1 MEPCCPRASGERGER
16 GRPEGRQGMTAH
28 PADPLEEL
36 SPRRILG
43 SPMLRSEDRALLT
56 GTARYTDDVPC
67 EGALHGVFVRSPI
80 AHALVRSVDV
90 DEARAMPGVVGVFVA
105 GDMSG
110 LRMPPV
116 EDSPETFAR
125 PLLATERVL
134 FVGEPV
140 AVVVAQTRAQAVD
153 AADAVAVDYEPL
165 VPVID
170 PEAALEPGAP
180 VLFQAHGSNL
190 AIRVDDVAEDPNAL
204 EGAEIIVRARFVNQR
219 VAPVPM
225 EPNGALAIAGVA
237 PDEPSVALWASVQAP
252 HDTRRIVAQV
262 LGLDSA
268 QVRVRTAAVGGG
280 FGGKIPTYP
289 EHVVIAW
296 LARRMGGAVRWA
308 ETRTKN
314 IVAMTHGRGQV
325 QHVELGATRDG
336 RLTGLRVLVIQ
347 DIGAYASEAA
357 TLPPLTGLMASGP
370 YRIPRID
377 FHAVSVLTNT
387 TPVGAYRGA
396 GRPEATWL
404 LERALDMLAGD
415 LGIDPAEIRRRN
427 FIPPEAFPYR
437 TPTGATYDSGDLGR
451 ALDTALRAAGY
462 TELRKEQAARI
473 DRGETWR
480 LGVGIGSYI
489 EVTGWGSEF
498 ASVEADEKGTF
509 TVLTGTSPQGQGHE
523 TAWAQIVADT
533 LGAPFDAVAV
543 RHSDTALVPRGEG
556 TMGSRSL
563 QVGGS
568 AVLRASMALLAKAR
582 RLAAHL
588 LKTGESGVR
597 FSGGRIGVRGA
608 PELSLSWGGLAAAAA
623 DSASLPPGM
632 ETGLRAQDDFEMEDS
647 TYPSGVHVAVVEV
660 DTETGKVKLVRH
672 VAADDCGRRVNPMLV
687 EGQIHGGA
695 AQGAAQALYESF
707 VYDEE
712 GNPLTSSL
720 ATYAM
725 PSAAELPAFDTIPLV
740 TPTDRN
746 PLGAKGVGEGG
757 TIGAGPAVHNAVIDA
772 LSHLGVRHVDP
783 PMTPERVWTAIT
795 DAGRDV
801 PGDRNEGGAHGP
813 AGPERFDRG
822 NRHPNA
828 ERPVSGRG
836 VTPKIR

>member
-1 MEPCCPRASGERGER
+1 MNGGDPKDA
-16 GRPEGRQGMTAH
+16 GMTAH
-28 PADPLEEL
+28 PPDPLEEL
-36 SPRRILG
+36 SPGRILG
-43 SPMLRSEDRALLT
+43 SAMLRSEDRALLT
-56 GTARYTDDVPC
+56 GAARYLDDVPC

-90 DEARAMPGVVGVFVA
+90 DAARAMPGVVGVFVA
-105 GDMSG
+105 DDMGG

-140 AVVVAQTRAQAVD
+140 AVVVAQTRAQAMD

-170 PEAALEPGAP
+170 PETALGPDAP
-180 VLFQAHGSNL
+180 VLFPAHGSNL
-190 AIRVDDVAEDPNAL
+190 AIRVDDVAEDPGAL

-237 PDEPSVALWASVQAP
+237 PDQPSVTLWASVQAP

-262 LGLDSA
+262 LGLDSGR
-268 QVRVRTAAVGGG
+268 VRVRTAAVGGG

-296 LARRMGGAVRWA
+296 LARQMGSAVRWS
-308 ETRTKN
+308 ETRN
-314 IVAMTHGRGQV
+314 ENMVAMTHGRGQV

-336 RLTGLRVLVIQ
+336 RLLGLRVFVIQ

-370 YRIPRID
+370 YRISRID
-377 FHAVSVLTNT
+377 FHAVSVVTNT

-404 LERALDMLAGD
+404 LERAMDMLAGD

-427 FIPPEAFPYR
+427 FIPPETFPYR
-437 TPTGATYDSGDLGR
+437 TPTGATYDSGNLGR
-451 ALDTALRAAGY
+451 ALDAALRAAGY
-462 TELRKEQAARI
+462 QELRREQAARV
-473 DRGETWR
+473 DRGETWQ
-480 LGVGIGSYI
+480 LGVGISSYI

-498 ASVEADEKGTF
+498 ASVQADEKGTF

-533 LGAPFDAVAV
+533 LGVSFDAVMV

-568 AVLRASMALLAKAR
+568 AVLRASIALLDKAR

-588 LKTGESGVR
+588 LEASESDVR
-597 FSGGRIGVRGA
+597 SFDGRIGVAGD
-608 PELSLSWGGLAAAAA
+608 PELSLSWSELAAAAA
-623 DSASLPPGM
+623 DSSSLLPGM
-632 ETGLRAQDDFEMEDS
+632 ETGLQAQNDFEMEDS

-660 DTETGKVKLVRH
+660 DTETGEVKLVRH
-672 VAADDCGRRVNPMLV
+672 VAVDDCGRRVNPMLV
-687 EGQIHGGA
+687 DGQIHGGI
-695 AQGAAQALYESF
+695 AQGAAQALFESV
-707 VYDEE
+707 VYDEL

-720 ATYAM
+720 ATYGM
-725 PSAAELPAFDTIPLV
+725 PSAADLPAFVTVPLA

-772 LSHLGVRHVDP
+772 LSHLGVRHIDT
-783 PMTPERVWTAIT
+783 PMSPDRVWRAVT
-795 DAGRDV
+795 DALSGV
-801 PGDRNEGGAHGP
+801 PGDREKGAAYGA
-813 AGPERFDRG
+813 AGPEWFDRG
-822 NRHPNA
+822 HRHAHA
-828 ERPVSGRG
+828 ERPVDRRG

>member
-1 MEPCCPRASGERGER
+1 
-16 GRPEGRQGMTAH
+16 MTAH
-28 PADPLEEL
+28 APDLLEVPAPG
-36 SPRRILG
+36 PVLG
-43 SPMLRSEDRALLT
+43 SPVLRSEDRALLT
-56 GTARYTDDVPC
+56 GAARYTHDVPC

-80 AHALVRSVDV
+80 AHALVRSVDA
-90 DEARAMPGVVGVFVA
+90 DEARAMPGVAGVFVA
-105 GDMSG
+105 GDLGG
-110 LRMPPV
+110 LHMPPV
-116 EDSPETFAR
+116 EDSPEVFAR
-125 PLLATERVL
+125 PLLAIDRVR

-140 AVVVAQTRAQAVD
+140 AVVVAQTRAQAAD

-165 VPVID
+165 APVID
-170 PEAALEPGAP
+170 PEAALEPDAP
-180 VLFQAHGSNL
+180 ILFEAHGSNL

-225 EPNGALAIAGVA
+225 EPNGALAIAGAA
-237 PDEPSVALWASVQAP
+237 PDQPSVTLWASVQAP

-262 LGLDSA
+262 LGLESRH
-268 QVRVRTAAVGGG
+268 VRVRTAAVGGG

-296 LARRMGGAVRWA
+296 LARHLGSAVRWS
-308 ETRTKN
+308 ETRSEN
-314 IVAMTHGRGQV
+314 MVAMTHGRGQV
-325 QHVELGATRDG
+325 QHVELGATLDG
-336 RLTGLRVLVIQ
+336 RVLGLRVFVIQ

-377 FHAVSVLTNT
+377 FHAVSVVTTT

-404 LERALDMLAGD
+404 LERALDMLAAE

-427 FIPPEAFPYR
+427 FIPPETFPYR
-437 TPTGATYDSGDLGR
+437 TPTGANYDSGDPGR
-451 ALDTALRAAGY
+451 ALDIALRAAGY
-462 TELRKEQAARI
+462 SELRQEQASRI
-473 DRGETWR
+473 GRGQTWQ
-480 LGVGIGSYI
+480 LGVGISSYV

-498 ASVEADEKGTF
+498 ASVAADDRGTF

-523 TAWAQIVADT
+523 TAWAQIAADA
-533 LGAPFDAVAV
+533 LGVPFDAVTV
-543 RHSDTALVPRGEG
+543 QHSDTLLVPRGEG

-568 AVLRASMALLAKAR
+568 AVLRASVALLDKAR

-588 LKTGESGVR
+588 LAMNESEVR
-597 FSGGRIGVRGA
+597 RLDGRIGLSGA
-608 PELSLSWGGLAAAAA
+608 PELSLSWGELAAAAA
-623 DSASLPPGM
+623 DPSSLPPGM
-632 ETGLRAQDDFEMEDS
+632 EAGLRAQADFEMKDS
-647 TYPSGVHVAVVEV
+647 TYPYGVHVAAVEV
-660 DTETGKVKLVRH
+660 DTETGEATLIRH
-672 VAADDCGRRVNPMLV
+672 VAVDDCGRRINPMLV
-687 EGQIHGGA
+687 EGQIHGGI
-695 AQGAAQALYESF
+695 AQGAAQALFESF
-707 VYDEE
+707 VYDEL

-725 PSAAELPAFDTIPLV
+725 PSAADFPAFITIPLE

-757 TIGAGPAVHNAVIDA
+757 TIGAGPAVQNAVIDA
-772 LSHLGVRHVDP
+772 LAHLGVRHIDM
-783 PMTPERVWTAIT
+783 PMSPERVWRAIRG
-795 DAGRDV
+795 A
-801 PGDRNEGGAHGP
+801 PGDRTRGGRHGA

-822 NRHPNA
+822 HRHAHA
-828 ERPVSGRG
+828 ERCVDRRTVP
-836 VTPKIR
+836 PKIR